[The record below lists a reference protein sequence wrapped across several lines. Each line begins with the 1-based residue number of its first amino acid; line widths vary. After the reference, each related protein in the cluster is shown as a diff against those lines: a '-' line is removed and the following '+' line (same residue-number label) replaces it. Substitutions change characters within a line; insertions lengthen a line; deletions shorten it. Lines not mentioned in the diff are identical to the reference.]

1 MKNFRVKTQN
11 QSMKLIANLIG
22 VRDPGSEEYSDVS
35 VKVFGVTFWLW
46 SMTKIKAF
54 NRKDIKEITPSL

>member
-35 VKVFGVTFWLW
+35 VKVFGVTF
-46 SMTKIKAF
+46 
-54 NRKDIKEITPSL
+54 